1 MGVEQR
7 SDAARGEDEAKATTF
22 QSLPSEPVARTRSR
36 SGEWTPLLLLLP
48 AVCCGAPLLLAA
60 AVALGFGSWFAAN
73 RLLVVSALA
82 LAAAAIFLALWL
94 RGRRGQ
100 LR

>member
-1 MGVEQR
+1 LGW
-7 SDAARGEDEAKATTF
+7 
-22 QSLPSEPVARTRSR
+22 
-36 SGEWTPLLLLLP
+36 WTPLLLLLP

-60 AVALGFGSWFAAN
+60 AIALGFGSWFAAN
-73 RLLVVSALA
+73 RLLVVSALT
-82 LAAAAIFLALWL
+82 LAASVIFVALWL